1 MKYFIISVSSHKI
14 FQIPS
19 EKEHYTKL
27 PHNLQM
33 KSTLFHFYYPV
44 HSSVQFSRSV
54 MSDSATPWT
63 AARQASLSITNSQ
76 NLLKLMSIESAMP
89 FNHLILCCPFS
100 SRLQSFPAS
109 ASFPMN
115 ESVLCIG
122 WPKYWSFSFNISVS
136 SGIQSTDSFKFGQ
149 MLNGLGIHSFSFP
162 QLWDSHLSSTESP
175 SSGLP
180 SCLHPWQI
188 QSLKKLQGRS
198 VHCFFSLG
206 RLGWDILSKSIPA
219 MLLSVQ
225 LIKRDP
231 RDETSHHHHWWC
243 NMIPVSMVVTF
254 LPGLSTHRHVF
265 PGDFPGGPGAP
276 NAGDDTSLIPGW
288 GTKIP

>member
-1 MKYFIISVSSHKI
+1 
-14 FQIPS
+14 
-19 EKEHYTKL
+19 
-27 PHNLQM
+27 
-33 KSTLFHFYYPV
+33 
-44 HSSVQFSRSV
+44 
-54 MSDSATPWT
+54 
-63 AARQASLSITNSQ
+63 
-76 NLLKLMSIESAMP
+76 
-89 FNHLILCCPFS
+89 
-100 SRLQSFPAS
+100 
-109 ASFPMN
+109 
-115 ESVLCIG
+115 
-122 WPKYWSFSFNISVS
+122 
-136 SGIQSTDSFKFGQ
+136 

-254 LPGLSTHRHVF
+254 LPGLSTHRHMF
-265 PGDFPGGPGAP
+265 FLG
-276 NAGDDTSLIPGW
+276 TSLVVQGLPMQ
-288 GTKIP
+288 GTTWVWFLVGELRSHKPYPAA